1 MANKPLWLLLLLGA
15 VLLPGEAVLAGNK
28 FEIIGGGV
36 TGSGQA
42 KQAFIETALYVA
54 AGVALLMAVLAV
66 VVPHRN
72 PLFLNYANW
81 RQSAILFVVVGL
93 LLLGGAVLV
102 G

>member
-1 MANKPLWLLLLLGA
+1 MATKPLLLLLLA
-15 VLLPGEAVLAGNK
+15 ALILPGEGVFAGNK

-42 KQAFIETALYVA
+42 KQAFIETGLYIA

-81 RQSAILFVVVGL
+81 RQSAMFFAVMSL
-93 LLLGGAVLV
+93 LLLGGAILV